1 MRFIR
6 FIWQALNN
14 LRRLAQLLIMFLI
27 IGLIIASLTD
37 KELTVPD
44 SAALVIAPR
53 GALVE
58 QLEAD
63 PLERALAEA
72 RGIQI
77 NQTLVHD
84 LVEGLRLAAEDDRI
98 KAVVLEL
105 GAMGGGGLAKLQAV
119 GDAIE
124 GVRAADKPVI
134 AVGDSFTQDQYYL
147 AAHADEIYLHD
158 LGVLLIDGFD
168 YYRMFLK
175 DALEKLKLDVNIFRV
190 GKFKSFVEPFTRND
204 MSAEDRQSSERWLGA
219 LWSAYTR
226 DVEAARELDDGSME
240 SYANDFPERLAAT
253 AGDAS
258 QAALDAGLVD
268 FVGGRTAHVERV
280 IEIVGPSESDEDMYS
295 GIGIGTYLEVMRTE
309 QLLTRKDTKVGVLV
323 AAGQIVDGEAPRG
336 TIGGETLAGLI
347 RRAAADESIKALVL
361 RVDSPGGSMFAS
373 EVVFAELQRLKLS
386 GKPLV
391 VSMSSTA
398 ASGGYYISMLA
409 DEIWARESTITGSIG
424 VGAMV
429 PTFQR
434 TLGSLGVN
442 VDGFG
447 TTDFSGQLRV
457 DRELGEGARRFLQL
471 TVEDAYRVFLD
482 KVASSRELSME
493 RVENLA
499 QGRVWIGSDALEL
512 GLVDQIGSLGDA
524 VASAAAMAGLGA
536 DEYDIKYVASEL
548 TLRERLAL
556 QFATLASTFVGPTQP
571 GLRSAAPGWMLQMLQ
586 MIDSQVGWLARLNDP
601 RNLYYHCFCQ
611 LP

>member
-6 FIWQALNN
+6 FIWHALNN
-14 LRRLAQLLIMFLI
+14 LRRFVQLLIMFLI
-27 IGLIIASLTD
+27 IGLVIASLT
-37 KELTVPD
+37 ETGLTVPD

-63 PLERALAEA
+63 PIERALAEA
-72 RGIQI
+72 RGIRI

-84 LVEGLRLAAEDDRI
+84 VIESLRLAADDERI

-124 GVRAADKPVI
+124 GVRAAGKPVI

-158 LGVLLIDGFD
+158 LGVLLIDGYD

-175 DALEKLKLDVNIFRV
+175 DALEKLQLDVNIFRV
-190 GKFKSFVEPFTRND
+190 GKYKSFVEPFTRND
-204 MSAEDRQSSERWLGA
+204 MSAEDRKSSERWLGA
-219 LWSAYTR
+219 LWSTYTR
-226 DVEAARELDDGSME
+226 DVEGARGLGVGSME
-240 SYANDFPERLAAT
+240 AYANDFPERLAAS
-253 AGDAS
+253 AGDAA

-268 FVGGRTAHVERV
+268 FVGGRAAHVERV

-295 GIGIGTYLEVMRTE
+295 GVGIGTYLEVKRAE
-309 QLLTRKDTKVGVLV
+309 QLLTRKDAKVGVLV

-336 TIGGETLAGLI
+336 TIGGETLAGLV
-347 RRAAADESIKALVL
+347 RRAAADDSIKALVL

-373 EVVFAELQRLKLS
+373 EVVFEALQRLKLS

-409 DEIWARESTITGSIG
+409 DEIWAGESTITGSIG
-424 VGAMV
+424 VGAMI

-434 TLGSLGVN
+434 TLGSLGIN

-447 TTDFSGQLRV
+447 TTDFSGQLRG
-457 DRELGEGARRFLQL
+457 DRELGEDARRFLQL
-471 TVEDAYRVFLD
+471 TVEEAYRVFLD
-482 KVASSRELSME
+482 KVATSRDLSTG

-512 GLVDQIGSLGDA
+512 GLVDKIGGLGDA
-524 VASAAAMAGLGA
+524 VAAAAGMAGLGA
-536 DEYDIKYVASEL
+536 DEYDVKYVASEL

-556 QFATLASTFVGPTQP
+556 QFATLTSALVGQVPR
-571 GLRSAAPGWMLQMLQ
+571 GLGTAAPGWLMQMLQ
-586 MIDSQVGWLARLNDP
+586 TIESQVSWLAKLNDP